1 MSIKYAILGFLSWD
15 SFTGYDLKKMF
26 AESETFHWSGNN
38 NQIYRSLV
46 DLHKQGLVTKEVE
59 HQESLPSRKVY
70 TITSEGRDTLRE
82 WLLTPPELP
91 QYKNGFHIQLSWA
104 DQLTA
109 DELDHLLAQY
119 EEEIQAK
126 LLMLKEQK
134 ARALYMPNRTPREQ
148 YLWEMIADNGIAEY
162 EQELNWTRELRQ
174 GVQEF

>member
-1 MSIKYAILGFLSWD
+1 MSIKYAILGFLSCD

-46 DLHKQGLVTKEVE
+46 DLHKQGLVTKAVQ

-70 TITSEGRDTLRE
+70 TITAKGGDTLRE

-91 QYKNGFHIQLSWA
+91 QVKNAFHIQLSWA

-119 EEEIQAK
+119 EDELHTK

-134 ARALYMPNRTPREQ
+134 ARTQYMPNRTPRER
-148 YLWEMIADNGIAEY
+148 YLWEMITHNVIAGY
-162 EQELNWTRELRQ
+162 EQELNWTKEVRQ
-174 GVQEF
+174 GVQAF